1 MANKMKTLQPGD
13 KIYSL
18 FEYKEVLIRGKAE
31 QFLIKIEKVPN
42 EDKDIK
48 DIYEKTFCQHVRAM
62 G

>member
-31 QFLIKIEKVPN
+31 QFLIKIEKVSEEN
-42 EDKDIK
+42 NS
-48 DIYEKTFCQHVRAM
+48 YEKTFCQHVRAM